1 MRALFP
7 TEESGHPINPAD
19 WPRMAKHK
27 KSITLKDVAAAA
39 NVSVGMAS
47 RVLGGY
53 GSYSENTSKSVMKAA
68 KALDYRVNGVARSL
82 RLRRTRAI
90 GVMINEIAS
99 YHWTVFVQGVEEAAR
114 QAGYHV
120 ILCNTA
126 DDAQLEREYLKDLRE
141 RGVDGIIVSP
151 LAENFPVIAKVAQSG
166 FPMVLVNCR
175 IDDAD
180 ITNIRSDDQ
189 QAALDAVVYLGSLGH
204 KRIGIVAGLQ
214 ELETGSSRLN
224 GYKAGLA
231 QVGLPFHEDLVAY
244 GNYAPALAYEATERL
259 ITMPKPP
266 TAILVCSE
274 MMTGAALRCLKD
286 YGVSIPGELSV
297 VGFDDP
303 AWARFFSPAVTTLR
317 EQRFYMGRLAS
328 DTLIAAIDG
337 PLAALRQ
344 FPEILLRTE
353 LIVRESCAQPRR
365 GVAITL
371 SGKHAVTN
379 RKLFA
384 EG

>member
-1 MRALFP
+1 
-7 TEESGHPINPAD
+7 
-19 WPRMAKHK
+19 MAKHR

-53 GSYSENTSKSVMKAA
+53 GSYSENTRKAVMKTA

-82 RLRRTRAI
+82 RLKRTRAI

-126 DDAQLEREYLKDLRE
+126 DDVQLEREYLNELRE

-151 LAENFPVIAKVAQSG
+151 LANNLPVFAKVAQSG
-166 FPMVLVNCR
+166 FPIVLINSR
-175 IDDAD
+175 IEDAE
-180 ITNIRSDDQ
+180 ITSIRSDDQ
-189 QAALDAVVYLGSLGH
+189 QAASDAVVYLGSLGH
-204 KRIGIVAGLQ
+204 KRIGIVAGQQ
-214 ELETGSSRLN
+214 ELETGRSRLN
-224 GYKAGLA
+224 GYTAGLA
-231 QVGLPFHEDLVAY
+231 QLGVPYSEDLVDFGNYDQAQAY
-244 GNYAPALAYEATERL
+244 GATERL
-259 ITMPKPP
+259 ITMSRPP

-286 YGVSIPGELSV
+286 YGVSVPAELSV
-297 VGFDDP
+297 IGFDDP
-303 AWARFFSPAVTTLR
+303 AWASFFSPAITTLC

-337 PLAALRQ
+337 PLPTLGRL
-344 FPEILLRTE
+344 PEILLRTE
-353 LIVRESCAQPRR
+353 LVIRESCARPRR
-365 GVAITL
+365 SGTITL
-371 SGKHAVTN
+371 SRTSAVAN
-379 RKLFA
+379 YRLLA
-384 EG
+384 DE

>member
-1 MRALFP
+1 
-7 TEESGHPINPAD
+7 
-19 WPRMAKHK
+19 MAKQK

-53 GSYSENTSKSVMKAA
+53 GSYSETTRKSVTKAA

-82 RLRRTRAI
+82 RLKRTRAI

-126 DDAQLEREYLKDLRE
+126 DNAQLEREYLKDLRE

-151 LAENFPVIAKVAQSG
+151 LAENFPVFAKVAESG
-166 FPMVLVNCR
+166 FPIVLVNSR
-175 IDDAD
+175 IDDVKV
-180 ITNIRSDDQ
+180 TSIRSDDQ

-204 KRIGIVAGLQ
+204 KRIGIVAGQ
-214 ELETGSSRLN
+214 QDLETGRSRLN

-231 QVGLPFHEDLVAY
+231 QVGLPFSEDLVAY
-244 GNYAPALAYEATERL
+244 GNYDQTQAYQATERL
-259 ITMPKPP
+259 ISMQKPP

-286 YGVSIPGELSV
+286 YGVSIPDELSV

-303 AWARFFSPAVTTLR
+303 AWASFFSPAVTTLR

-328 DTLIAAIDG
+328 DTLLAAVDG
-337 PLAALRQ
+337 PLAAMRQ
-344 FPEILLRTE
+344 LPEILLRTE
-353 LIVRESCAQPRR
+353 LVVRESCTRPRR
-365 GVAITL
+365 GSAITL
-371 SGKHAVTN
+371 SGKHAAQTASFSQMI
-379 RKLFA
+379 RRQST
-384 EG
+384 

>member
-1 MRALFP
+1 MPRSSSIEGVGRP
-7 TEESGHPINPAD
+7 STQAD
-19 WPRMAKHK
+19 WPQMAEHR

-53 GSYSENTSKSVMKAA
+53 GSYSENTRKAVVKAA
-68 KALDYRVNGVARSL
+68 KILDYRVNGVARSL
-82 RLRRTRAI
+82 RLKRTRAI

-126 DDAQLEREYLKDLRE
+126 DDAQLEREYLNDLRE

-151 LAENFPVIAKVAQSG
+151 LAKNLPVFSKVAQSG
-166 FPMVLVNCR
+166 FPIVLVNSR
-175 IDDAD
+175 IDDAE
-180 ITNIRSDDQ
+180 ITSIRSDDQ
-189 QAALDAVVYLGSLGH
+189 QAASEAVIYLASLGH
-204 KRIGIVAGLQ
+204 KRIGIVAGQQ
-214 ELETGSSRLN
+214 ELETGRSRLN
-224 GYKAGLA
+224 GYRAGLA
-231 QVGLPFHEDLVAY
+231 HLELPYLEHFVAF
-244 GNYAPALAYEATERL
+244 GNYDQAQAYEATERL
-259 ITMPKPP
+259 VTMSKPP

-286 YGVSIPGELSV
+286 YGVSIPTELSV

-303 AWARFFSPAVTTLR
+303 AWASFFSPAITTLR

-337 PLAALRQ
+337 PLAAVRKL
-344 FPEILLRTE
+344 PEILLRTE
-353 LIVRESCAQPRR
+353 LVVRESCTRPRR
-365 GVAITL
+365 GAAITL
-371 SGKHAVTN
+371 SGNPSAAN
-379 RKLFA
+379 YRLLA
-384 EG
+384 DD